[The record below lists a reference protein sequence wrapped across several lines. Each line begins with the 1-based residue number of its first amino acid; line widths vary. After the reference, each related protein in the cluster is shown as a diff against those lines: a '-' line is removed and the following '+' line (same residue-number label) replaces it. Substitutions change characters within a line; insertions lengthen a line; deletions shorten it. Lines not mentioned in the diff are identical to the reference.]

1 MTMIA
6 AFRSAGAGPLR
17 PGIRPAAAALL
28 LLAATPPALAQ
39 DAGASG
45 DAPAVPVE
53 AARVELRPIL
63 ERVTAIGSL
72 RSNESVVIRPEIAGR
87 VVGIDFEEGQPV
99 ARGAL
104 LLRLDDSLFRAELG
118 EAEAQLRLA
127 ESNFQRIEE
136 LHVRNVAT
144 ARSRDEAR
152 SGLDIGTASLEL
164 ARARLARTR
173 ISAPFDGIA
182 GLRQVSIGD
191 YISAGQDVVNLEDID
206 PIKVDFRVAE
216 KFLSAVRTGQT
227 IQVRVDA
234 YPGRSF
240 DGEVYAID
248 PRIDAEGRS
257 IVIRARLANDDLL
270 LRPGLFARVV
280 LVLKTRP
287 QAVTVP
293 EQAIQPRGGEQYVFT
308 IIDGKVKQT
317 RVTIGNR
324 SEGRVEIVDGLADDA
339 VVVTAGH
346 LKIQDGAA
354 VRIVGDGKGA

>member
-17 PGIRPAAAALL
+17 PGIRLAAAALL

-234 YPGRSF
+234 YPGRS
-240 DGEVYAID
+240 
-248 PRIDAEGRS
+248 
-257 IVIRARLANDDLL
+257 
-270 LRPGLFARVV
+270 
-280 LVLKTRP
+280 
-287 QAVTVP
+287 
-293 EQAIQPRGGEQYVFT
+293 
-308 IIDGKVKQT
+308 
-317 RVTIGNR
+317 
-324 SEGRVEIVDGLADDA
+324 
-339 VVVTAGH
+339 
-346 LKIQDGAA
+346 
-354 VRIVGDGKGA
+354 